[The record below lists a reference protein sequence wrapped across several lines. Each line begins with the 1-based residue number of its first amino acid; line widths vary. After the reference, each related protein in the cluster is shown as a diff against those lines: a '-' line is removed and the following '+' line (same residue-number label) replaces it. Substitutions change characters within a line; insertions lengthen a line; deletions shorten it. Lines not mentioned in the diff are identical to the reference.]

1 MKRISLVLACLA
13 SIVLVS
19 APSNATADGTPQNGR
34 IVFSRQDPAGEEN
47 YTYIT
52 RADGTV
58 RPLFPEYTA
67 GSPNWSP
74 DGRYVAVISGLGQ
87 ECSPTTCSG
96 NTVIIDPSDGSW
108 RALAPVGMPRVGT
121 FCSLWSPDGSLF
133 ACEGGNDSDTSVN
146 GIYTIRSSDG
156 GGLRRITDAGGMADV
171 PIAWSPDGSQIVFGR
186 WDFGNCNKRSA
197 IYVVNVDGTHERRI
211 TPWGFC
217 DNHGDWSA
225 DGKWIVFAPP
235 GRRSTWFIRTGP
247 ASRRSAARHR
257 EPGRDFAG
265 DVSWSPD
272 GRKLVMLLFAPVDN
286 PSGDYQEGIA
296 TANADGT
303 HLHFLTVSP
312 TVRPRGRLGR
322 STRGLGTSGRR
333 RPPEPA
339 LPGPAAAV

>member
-1 MKRISLVLACLA
+1 MKRTSLVLACLA
-13 SIVLVS
+13 TIVLVS
-19 APSNATADGTPQNGR
+19 APSNATADGTPAERPDRVLTVGPR
-34 IVFSRQDPAGEEN
+34 RDDS

-58 RPLFPEYTA
+58 RPLFPDYTS

-87 ECSPTTCSG
+87 GCSPTTCSG

-108 RALAPVGMPRVGT
+108 RALAPVGLPRVGT

-156 GGLRRITDAGGMADV
+156 GGLRRITDAGGMDDV

-186 WDFGNCNKRSA
+186 WDFGDCNQRSA

-235 GRRSTWFIRTGP
+235 GPSIFMVHPDGTGLKTLRLDT
-247 ASRRSAARHR
+247 AT
-257 EPGRDFAG
+257 PGRVFAG

-272 GRKLVMLLFAPVDN
+272 GRKLVMLLFTPVEN

-303 HLHFLTVSP
+303 HLRFVTTSP
-312 TVRPRGRLGR
+312 TFDHEADWGARPGG
-322 STRGLGTSGRR
+322 
-333 RPPEPA
+333 
-339 LPGPAAAV
+339 